1 MANLCRR
8 QDGKNVF
15 VAEDCFRFL
24 EEKGQHHYG
33 PHFRIYP
40 EDHALIFK
48 LLVYF
53 IQDQQTAPSLN
64 LNLRKGILLTGPIGC
79 GKTSL
84 MMLMRAFLP
93 DHRRH
98 ILKSTRAISLEFQ
111 EDGYPVIQRYSTQSF
126 HQRGGENHPKIYCFD
141 DLGVEQPLKHY
152 GNQCNIMAEIL
163 LSRYDLFVHHRM
175 MTHLTTNLSASE
187 IEQAYGNR
195 VRSRMREMFNLV
207 AFDKT
212 AQDKRV

>member
-53 IQDQQTAPSLN
+53 VQDHHTAPSLN

-98 ILKSTRAISLEFQ
+98 VLKSSRSISLEFQ
-111 EDGYPVIQRYSTQSF
+111 EDGYQVIQRYSTQSF
-126 HQRGGENHPKIYCFD
+126 HQRGGESHPKIYCFD

-163 LSRYDLFVHHRM
+163 LSRYDLFVHQGM
-175 MTHLTTNLSASE
+175 LTHLTTNLSASE

-207 AFDKT
+207 AFDREAK
-212 AQDKRV
+212 DKRV

>member
-1 MANLCRR
+1 MANLCRK

-64 LNLRKGILLTGPIGC
+64 LNLNLRKGILLTGPIGC

-84 MMLMRAFLP
+84 MMLMRSFLP

-98 ILKSTRAISLEFQ
+98 VLKSTRAISLEFQ

-126 HQRGGENHPKIYCFD
+126 HQRGGENHPKVYCF
-141 DLGVEQPLKHY
+141 E
-152 GNQCNIMAEIL
+152 
-163 LSRYDLFVHHRM
+163 
-175 MTHLTTNLSASE
+175 
-187 IEQAYGNR
+187 
-195 VRSRMREMFNLV
+195 RSGR
-207 AFDKT
+207 
-212 AQDKRV
+212 

>member
-33 PHFRIYP
+33 PHFRIYS
-40 EDHALIFK
+40 EDHTLIFK

-53 IQDQQTAPSLN
+53 VQDHHTASTLN

-84 MMLMRAFLP
+84 MMLMRYFLP

-98 ILKSTRAISLEFQ
+98 VLKSTRAISLEFQ
-111 EDGYPVIQRYSTQSF
+111 EDGYSVIQRYSTQSF
-126 HQRGGENHPKIYCFD
+126 QQRGGESLPKIYCFD
-141 DLGVEQPLKHY
+141 DLGVEQPLKH
-152 GNQCNIMAEIL
+152 
-163 LSRYDLFVHHRM
+163 
-175 MTHLTTNLSASE
+175 
-187 IEQAYGNR
+187 
-195 VRSRMREMFNLV
+195 
-207 AFDKT
+207 
-212 AQDKRV
+212 